1 MKFDVVLL
9 ADVFEKFRNRS
20 FKNYEFCLRHYL
32 SAPALSWDVVY
43 IWQKLSLILF
53 QIPPYI
59 CSLKKGMRDGVS
71 YIFKIYSKA
80 NIKYLKFYNPK
91 QVSKHI
97 IYLDANNLYGY
108 ALSKFLPTSW
118 FKWTDPKEFDFNKYT
133 RSSSKGCVL
142 EVDL

>member
-1 MKFDVVLL
+1 MAKIKLDLISDSAIYLF
-9 ADVFEKFRNRS
+9 FE
-20 FKNYEFCLRHYL
+20 
-32 SAPALSWDVVY
+32 
-43 IWQKLSLILF
+43 
-53 QIPPYI
+53 
-59 CSLKKGMRDGVS
+59 KGMRDGIS

-91 QVSKHI
+91 QESKYI

-108 ALSKFLPTSW
+108 ALSKFLPASW

-133 RSSSKGCVL
+133 RSSLKGCVL

>member
-9 ADVFEKFRNRS
+9 ADVFEKFRNHS
-20 FKNYEFCLRHYL
+20 FKNYEFCLRHFL
-32 SAPALSWDVVY
+32 NAPALSWDVVY

-59 CSLKKGMRDGVS
+59 CSLKKVWEMEFLTFLK
-71 YIFKIYSKA
+71 YIVKPTLSIWNFITQKQESK
-80 NIKYLKFYNPK
+80 Y
-91 QVSKHI
+91 I

-108 ALSKFLPTSW
+108 ALSKFLPASW

-133 RSSSKGCVL
+133 RSSLKGCVL